1 MCHRYLTAREQKL
14 RERRC
19 RVTELLTV
27 DEKLKEKEQE
37 IEMLDQEKRAL
48 EKLCDDNKRLLTL
61 VDN

>member
-1 MCHRYLTAREQKL
+1 VCHRYLTAREQKL